1 MRKDRFGR
9 VIEDLLRR
17 TRRTTR
23 VLSVDERLQAL
34 VYRELN
40 NAVAFN
46 KADRALRC

>member
-1 MRKDRFGR
+1 KDRFGR
-9 VIEDLLRR
+9 VIEDISSVDSQAAHNL
-17 TRRTTR
+17 

-46 KADRALRC
+46 KAESG